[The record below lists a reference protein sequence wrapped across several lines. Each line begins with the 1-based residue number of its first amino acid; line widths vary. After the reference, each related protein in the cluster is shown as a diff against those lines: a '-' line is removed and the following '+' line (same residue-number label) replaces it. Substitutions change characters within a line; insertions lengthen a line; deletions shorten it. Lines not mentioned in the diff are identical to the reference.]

1 MRRRTAAFAGT
12 CAAVTLAATLAVTGA
27 GSALASHSGIAP
39 APAHAYYLSLGDSL
53 AAGVQPNSKGA
64 DIRTRFGYAN
74 QLYTALHLG
83 NPLLKLEKLGCP
95 GETTGTMMKGG
106 ICKYTHKT
114 QLAQAAAFLQAHA
127 GHVQLVTIDIG
138 ANDLNPC
145 LVLTSLPKLV
155 ACLNKVIPQAA
166 KNLGTILGTLRKF
179 DPKGKI
185 IGMAYYDPELADWL
199 KGTKTGR
206 TFAQDSIALAE
217 GFNGALGA
225 AYKHFGVPVANVFKA
240 FGSSLF
246 KQHSTLPAFGS
257 LPRDVALICSYTW
270 ECAAPPVG
278 PNEHANI
285 LGYGVIANTFL
296 TTDLG

>member
-1 MRRRTAAFAGT
+1 M
-12 CAAVTLAATLAVTGA
+12 CSSDL
-27 GSALASHSGIAP
+27 
-39 APAHAYYLSLGDSL
+39 
-53 AAGVQPNSKGA
+53 
-64 DIRTRFGYAN
+64 IRTRFGYAN
-74 QLYTALHLG
+74 QLYTSLHLG
-83 NPLLKLEKLGCP
+83 NPTLRLEKLGCP
-95 GETTGTMMKGG
+95 GETTATMMKGG
-106 ICKYTHKT
+106 ICKYADKS

-145 LVLTSLPKLV
+145 LALTSLPKLV

-199 KGTKTGR
+199 KGTKAAR

-225 AYKHFGVPVANVFKA
+225 AYKAFSVPVANVFKA
-240 FGSSLF
+240 FGSALF
-246 KQHSTLPAFGS
+246 KQHSTLPAFGV

-285 LGYGVIANTFL
+285 LGYGLIANTFL